1 VVNLSVGPR
10 LFSAAV
16 RRYGSGMTHP
26 ATRPY
31 VWMLCGSFSF
41 TLMAALAYDLTQ
53 GSHRCDWQL
62 VASFRAG
69 LVAVM
74 AAGLAKLAGARLV
87 FWPWRLWVRSVA
99 GSLSMVCTF
108 YAFARLPASSDVL
121 TLTNTFPLWVAVIS
135 WPLYGRAPGLKMWVA
150 ILCGV
155 AGVTLVEQPQL
166 EAGNPGVYSALAA
179 AVFTAVAMLG
189 LHSLKDIDPRAIV
202 VHFSAVAT
210 VVILIAYFTTPR
222 HGGVEQLADGWVLLK
237 LFGMA
242 ASATVGQIFL
252 TLAFGSGSPAKVS
265 VVGLTQIVFALVLD
279 VLVWNHAVNAV
290 ALLGTVLVI
299 APTAWLLTRRPE
311 AEGFPPN
318 EDADAPPA
326 DEPADA
332 DLTPSLRP

>member
-1 VVNLSVGPR
+1 
-10 LFSAAV
+10 
-16 RRYGSGMTHP
+16 MTHP

-62 VASFRAG
+62 VATFRAG

-74 AAGLAKLAGARLV
+74 AAVLAKLAGAKLV

-108 YAFARLPASSDVL
+108 FAFAKLPASSDVL

-135 WPLYGRAPGLKMWVA
+135 WPLYGKAPGMKMWIA

-155 AGVTLVEQPQL
+155 LGVVLVEQPQF
-166 EAGNPGVYSALAA
+166 EAGNLGVYSALAA

-189 LHSLKDIDPRAIV
+189 LHSLRDIDPRAIV

-210 VVILIAYFTTPR
+210 VVILVTYFTTPR
-222 HGGVEQLADGWVLLK
+222 AGGTEKLADGIVLLK

-252 TLAFGSGSPAKVS
+252 TLAFAGGSPAKVS

-279 VLVWNHAVNAV
+279 VVLWNHKVNEV

-299 APTAWLLTRRPE
+299 APTAWLLTRRSS
-311 AEGFPPN
+311 AEGFP
-318 EDADAPPA
+318 EADDLDVADAPK
-326 DEPADA
+326 DEPSDA